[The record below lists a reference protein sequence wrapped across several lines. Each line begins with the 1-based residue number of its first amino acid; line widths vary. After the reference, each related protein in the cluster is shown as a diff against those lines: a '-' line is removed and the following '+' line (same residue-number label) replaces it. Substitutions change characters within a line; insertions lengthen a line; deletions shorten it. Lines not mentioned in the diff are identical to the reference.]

1 MFCLLF
7 SPCQE
12 SQGGQHVSG
21 DKPRVDRTPFHPPR
35 WKFHE
40 LNWGKIRL
48 FLPQHNNSYQEFQ
61 GNRSGIF
68 THVLASTGSKHM
80 RECALARCFVMFRG
94 SAVPDEAQ
102 LPHSFSNMLETKC
115 LTSVS
120 QPALPAVLHNF
131 IERLASPRRWI
142 QVMQMWG
149 ISSAFIK
156 AELKVTCSL
165 EPSRLNL
172 HLWTETEEID
182 ACLRL

>member
-12 SQGGQHVSG
+12 SRGGQHVSG

-35 WKFHE
+35 WKFRE
-40 LNWGKIRL
+40 LDWGKIRL

-80 RECALARCFVMFRG
+80 RECAGARCFVMFRG

-102 LPHSFSNMLETKC
+102 LQQYEMKYLAP
-115 LTSVS
+115 VS
-120 QPALPAVLHNF
+120 PPALNTGLHNF
-131 IERLASPRRWI
+131 IERLASPE
-142 QVMQMWG
+142 VG
-149 ISSAFIK
+149 
-156 AELKVTCSL
+156 
-165 EPSRLNL
+165 SR
-172 HLWTETEEID
+172 
-182 ACLRL
+182 